1 MGGRLSK
8 IKGIRSKKGEKA
20 MTQEQYNRAVQ
31 INERL
36 TDLNGTKKNIGDTTK
51 HRLWY
56 AYNDGEFGSDWRLA
70 PEWAMRS
77 ISDIL
82 DKHDLMI
89 RQEIDEEI
97 ERLKKEIE
105 TL

>member
-1 MGGRLSK
+1 
-8 IKGIRSKKGEKA
+8 

-31 INERL
+31 INNRL
-36 TDLNGTKKNIGDTTK
+36 DELENVKDDIKQTTK

-56 AYNDGEFGSDWRLA
+56 ASNSGEFSSSWSLVS
-70 PEWAMRS
+70 EWTMRN
-77 ISDIL
+77 ISEIL
-82 DKHDLMI
+82 DKHDVMI

-97 ERLKKEIE
+97 ERLKAEIE

>member
-1 MGGRLSK
+1 
-8 IKGIRSKKGEKA
+8 

-31 INERL
+31 INYR
-36 TDLNGTKKNIGDTTK
+36 IGELEKVKDTIKQTTK

-56 AYNDGEFGSDWRLA
+56 AFNSGEFGSSWSLVS
-70 PEWAMRS
+70 EWTMRN
-77 ISDIL
+77 ISEIL
-82 DKHDLMI
+82 DKHDVMI

-97 ERLKKEIE
+97 ERLKAEIE

>member
-1 MGGRLSK
+1 
-8 IKGIRSKKGEKA
+8 
-20 MTQEQYNRAVQ
+20 MTEEQYSRAIAIDSRIGELEKVK
-31 INERL
+31 NEI
-36 TDLNGTKKNIGDTTK
+36 KEMTK

-56 AYNDGEFGSDWRLA
+56 AWQGER
-70 PEWAMRS
+70 EWKLTSEWVMRY
-77 ISDIL
+77 ISKIL

-97 ERLKKEIE
+97 EKLRQEIK